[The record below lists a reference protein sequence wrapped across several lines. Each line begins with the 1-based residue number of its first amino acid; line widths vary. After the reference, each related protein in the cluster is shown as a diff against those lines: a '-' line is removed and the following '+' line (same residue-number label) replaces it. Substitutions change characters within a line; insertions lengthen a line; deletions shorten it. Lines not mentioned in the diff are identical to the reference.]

1 MFNQQG
7 TFNGI
12 DACNTVTYRQFDF
25 NSKLS
30 SEAEARSIFNRPD
43 INTHFTKLQNE
54 NIIPQYVKKGKRDF
68 ASRYAE

>member
-12 DACNTVTYRQFDF
+12 DTCNAVTYGRFDF

-30 SEAEARSIFNRPD
+30 SEAEARSIFNQPD
-43 INTHFTKLQNE
+43 INAHLTKLQNE
-54 NIIPQYVKKGKRDF
+54 NIVSQYVEKGKRDF
-68 ASRYAE
+68 ASR